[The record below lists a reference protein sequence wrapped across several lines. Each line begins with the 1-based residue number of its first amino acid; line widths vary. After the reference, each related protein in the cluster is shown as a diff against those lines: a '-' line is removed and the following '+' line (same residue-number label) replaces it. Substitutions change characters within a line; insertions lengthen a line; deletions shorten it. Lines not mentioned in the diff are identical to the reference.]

1 MNEPHEP
8 TIRKFN
14 PGTFQSDEEVI
25 RQFVVRKRE
34 LGIVLDTLRGNVGP
48 PSCQH
53 VLLVGPRGRG
63 KTVLLA
69 RAAAE
74 IRTDEE
80 LSGQL
85 LPVRFMEESH
95 EIFDLGDFWLEALF
109 YLALEVSNSHPR
121 ISRDLRTTHAA
132 FARQG
137 HGVEIE
143 ERARATVL
151 ETADRLGRRLVLMV
165 ENLQALCG
173 DVDDDFGWK
182 LRESLQ
188 TEPKVT
194 LLATATSRFEGLDDA
209 REPFFE
215 LFRIVCLERLDT
227 EECQRLWQMA
237 SGEQR
242 SKQQIKALEILTGG
256 DPRLLVI
263 VAEFSRHRSLRDLM
277 EEMVSLI
284 DDHTEYFRSHLD
296 GFAKTERRVYLAV
309 IDLWRPSYANEI
321 AARARMDIR
330 TVSALLGRLA
340 DRGVIAV
347 EGGDRKRQYS
357 ATQRLYSI
365 YYKLRRERD
374 EAVVVRNLI
383 HFMAVFYTD
392 EELTEMSGK
401 LRLEALQYP
410 FIREGIEWAMAEQ
423 PDIRRLFLKM
433 GSLEIKGFEENDIVK
448 YHAEFVMELVNRGF
462 AQAENRET
470 EAAIATWDELLQ
482 CLENID
488 VPELQTVVAHVLTFK
503 GVAQAQNGETEAA
516 IATCNGVIQQFENNH
531 TPELQTVVAKAS
543 VNKGLMQAQNGETE
557 AAIATYDGVIQRF
570 ENNHIPELQTV
581 VANALVN
588 KGVAQAQNGETEAAI
603 ATYDEAIQRF
613 ENNHTPELQT
623 VVADALVHKGFAQSE
638 GGDTE
643 AAIATCDEVIE
654 RFENNDAPGFRAAVA
669 NALISKGIVQAE
681 GGDSEAA
688 ITACNNVI
696 QRFENDDISEFQTTT
711 ARAFLVKGEVEAA
724 LRRTE
729 DALHTCDELER
740 KFASL
745 TDRDAIPFAWYAGRI
760 RTKVLV
766 VREEHPAAM
775 DAFHSVYAAFIP
787 DNEMMLNI
795 MIYLVIDL
803 VVEGASERDLVEIL
817 VSDQEK
823 SAKLEPLVVALRKR
837 MGEKVRAPVEMM
849 EVATSILQFIDM
861 EIADAS
867 SVTTD

>member
-1 MNEPHEP
+1 MSEPHEP
-8 TIRKFN
+8 TIREFN

-34 LGIVLDTLRGNVGP
+34 LGIVLDTLRGNVGA

-63 KTVLLA
+63 KTMLLA

-85 LPVRFMEESH
+85 LPVRFMEEIH
-95 EIFDLGDFWLEALF
+95 EIFDLGDFWLEAIF
-109 YLALEVSNSHPR
+109 YLALEITDSHPR

-132 FARQG
+132 FACQG
-137 HGVEIE
+137 HGVEFE
-143 ERARATVL
+143 ERARAIVL

-188 TEPKVT
+188 TEPKVM

-237 SGEQR
+237 SGEER
-242 SKQQIKALEILTGG
+242 SERQIKALEILTSG

-263 VAEFSRHRSLRDLM
+263 LARFSRHRSLSDLM

-284 DDHTEYFRSHLD
+284 DKHTEYFRSHLE

-309 IDLWRPSYANEI
+309 IDLWQPSYASEV
-321 AARARMDIR
+321 AERARMDIR

-340 DRGVIAV
+340 NRGVVWA
-347 EGGDRKRQYS
+347 EGVGRKRQYS

-374 EAVVVRNLI
+374 EAAVVRNLI
-383 HFMAVFYTD
+383 HFMAVFYND
-392 EELTEMSGK
+392 EELTKMSGK
-401 LRLEALQYP
+401 LRLEAMQYP
-410 FIREGIEWAMAEQ
+410 SIRKGIERAMSEL
-423 PDIRRLFLKM
+423 PGIRRLFLDVT
-433 GSLEIKGFEENDIVK
+433 SPDIKGFEEDDIPK
-448 YHAEFVMELVNRGF
+448 YRAEIAMELLNRGF
-462 AQAENRET
+462 AQARNGET
-470 EAAIATWDELLQ
+470 RAAIVTCDELLQ
-482 CLENID
+482 CLEAID
-488 VPELQTVVAHVLTFK
+488 VPELQTVVAHILTFK
-503 GVAQAQNGETEAA
+503 GVVQAQNGETEAA
-516 IATCNGVIQQFENNH
+516 IATC
-531 TPELQTVVAKAS
+531 
-543 VNKGLMQAQNGETE
+543 
-557 AAIATYDGVIQRF
+557 
-570 ENNHIPELQTV
+570 
-581 VANALVN
+581 
-588 KGVAQAQNGETEAAI
+588 
-603 ATYDEAIQRF
+603 
-613 ENNHTPELQT
+613 
-623 VVADALVHKGFAQSE
+623 
-638 GGDTE
+638 
-643 AAIATCDEVIE
+643 DEVI
-654 RFENNDAPGFRAAVA
+654 R
-669 NALISKGIVQAE
+669 
-681 GGDSEAA
+681 
-688 ITACNNVI
+688 
-696 QRFENDDISEFQTTT
+696 RFENDDMSEYQTAT
-711 ARAFLVKGEVEAA
+711 ARAFLVKGGVEAT

-745 TDRDAIPFAWYAGRI
+745 TDTEAISFTWHAGRI
-760 RTKVLV
+760 RTKVLM
-766 VREEHPAAM
+766 VREEPPAAM

-803 VVEGASERDLVEIL
+803 VVEGASERDLVKIL

-837 MGEKVRAPVEMM
+837 MGEKVRAPVEVM
-849 EVATSILQFIDM
+849 EVAASILQFIDT